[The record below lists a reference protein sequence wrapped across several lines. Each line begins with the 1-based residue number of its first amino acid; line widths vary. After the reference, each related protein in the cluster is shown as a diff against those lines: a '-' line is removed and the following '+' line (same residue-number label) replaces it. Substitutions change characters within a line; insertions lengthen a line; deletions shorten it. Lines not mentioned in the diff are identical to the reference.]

1 MKDLLRLLFAFI
13 LTGFFVADAS
23 AAKPKILLLK
33 DLEPGTEAIGFS
45 VFKGVEP
52 QSFRVVLGEAID
64 QSGSNFV
71 LARISGNPMDTPLE
85 KIGAISG
92 MSGSPVFIG
101 CNDLDDCVN
110 NGTLVGA
117 LSYGIGY
124 FIEGGMNCLLTPAE
138 YMLGVRNGGY
148 AVAPDFYS
156 SPPSEIIVNK
166 KKFINLLLFPKMEN
180 LSVAG
185 NSGGR
190 CKESIKSDIK
200 PGSMVSVFLATGAIN
215 VGVSGTVTWRDENNV
230 YIFGHPL
237 NGTGMVRYPF
247 VQVSVADTLQTP
259 AGALKMTGCYLDTKG
274 VMLVD
279 GAFEMSGVIG
289 GTAPML
295 PYQVELHMGNNS
307 VATLS
312 EEIAASPMAGT
323 IIQKLPAIWAEQLF
337 GNLSHFSIAYQFRIT
352 IVDQPEIFVKNIIPA
367 QIRQAYNPLPEPKNL
382 LERKISFEEVFNRV
396 YRPLQIMK
404 ESGFNYGVESIKV
417 HMDVIKVFKLWT
429 AKKSFLSQKKASP
442 GETVYANIILE
453 ESPGSTTKQIS
464 IPVKIPDD
472 FLERT
477 KSGASSNTT
486 VLVQGGSKFT
496 DKREVE
502 EITSIGDIIKQLNQS
517 MNYKTNVLYV
527 QQIMPRPKAEEEI
540 DIANTKTS
548 VKPAWKWTDIGEND
562 LKQLPRNNKNEVVL
576 TLSPPLDDF
585 IDLNLSFELQV
596 ELKKDET
603 ESENKTKRKK
613 WLPLFFF

>member
-1 MKDLLRLLFAFI
+1 MKGLLRLLSALI
-13 LTGFFVADAS
+13 LTGFFVADVS

-52 QSFRVVLGEAID
+52 QPFRVVLGEAID
-64 QSGSNFV
+64 QLGHNFV

-101 CNDLDDCVN
+101 CNDLSDCVD

-138 YMLGVRNGGY
+138 YMLGVRNRGY

-156 SPPSEIIVNK
+156 SPPNEIIVNDK
-166 KKFINLLLFPKMEN
+166 IFINLLLFPKMEN

-185 NSGGR
+185 ISGSR
-190 CKESIKSDIK
+190 CKESVKSDIK

-215 VGVSGTVTWRDENNV
+215 VGVSGTVTWRDENNI

-259 AGALKMTGCYLDTKG
+259 AGALKMTGCYLDTSG

-289 GTAPML
+289 GIAPML
-295 PYQVELHMGNNS
+295 PYQVELHMGNS
-307 VATLS
+307 VAILS
-312 EEIAASPMAGT
+312 EEVAASPMAGT

-337 GNLSHFSIAYQFRIT
+337 GNLSHFSIAYQFRIV
-352 IVDQPEIFVKNIIPA
+352 IADQPEIFVKNIIPA
-367 QIRQAYNPLPEPKNL
+367 QIRQTYNPLPETKNT
-382 LERKISFEEVFNRV
+382 LERRISFEEVFGRV

-404 ESGFNYGVESIKV
+404 ESGFDFGVESIKV
-417 HMDVIKVFKLWT
+417 RLDVIKTLELWT
-429 AKKSFLSQKKASP
+429 VKKSFLSQKKASP
-442 GETVYANIILE
+442 GETVYINIVLE
-453 ESPGSTTKQIS
+453 ESIHSVIKQIS
-464 IPVKIPDD
+464 IPIKIPDD

-486 VLVQGGSKFT
+486 VLVQSGSKFT

-502 EITSIGDIIKQLNQS
+502 EITSIGALIKQLNLS
-517 MNYKTNVLYV
+517 MSYKTNILYI
-527 QQIMPRPKAEEEI
+527 QQIMPRTKTEDET

-548 VKPAWKWTDIGEND
+548 IKPAWKWTDIGEND
-562 LKQLPRNNKNEVVL
+562 LKQFPHNNKNEVVL
-576 TLSPPLDDF
+576 TLSPSLDDF
-585 IDLNLSFELQV
+585 IDLNLTFELQV
-596 ELKKDET
+596 ELNKNET

-613 WLPLFFF
+613 WLSLF